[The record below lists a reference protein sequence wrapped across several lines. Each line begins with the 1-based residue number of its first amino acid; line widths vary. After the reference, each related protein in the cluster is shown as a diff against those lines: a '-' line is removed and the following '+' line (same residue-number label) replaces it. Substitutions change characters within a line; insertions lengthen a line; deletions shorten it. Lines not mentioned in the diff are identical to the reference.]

1 VEIDPLTRTSRVEY
15 SLLDDAFPSATISPM
30 KSCYYLVTLLIACM
44 LAGVIAIA
52 SPATAQTGSLEF
64 VARATPSGGLDE
76 PIRGFPFYLL
86 TKSFDDISKE
96 VDAAI
101 PKPDM
106 DTFIDKLEVSP
117 ELKQWMKKN
126 HWTQLSGED
135 FIHKLHVD
143 DIMNV
148 PEFNKAYMERNS
160 GDQSLTFPKP
170 QVKPMEKTK
179 DPAKFDKLTKEYTE
193 AVRHFIEQNPQ
204 TIDGI
209 DLGLSSIDPSAKWN
223 TLEKQRVPQIHR
235 HALDLAQSKY
245 LVLRVATD
253 LQGEGFASGLPAGT
267 YWLSTLDV
275 AADVGDARPRW
286 DIPVDIKS
294 GETARITLT
303 DANAVQSQHS
313 TP

>member
-1 VEIDPLTRTSRVEY
+1 
-15 SLLDDAFPSATISPM
+15 M
-30 KSCYYLVTLLIACM
+30 KSCFYLATLLVACT
-44 LAGVIAIA
+44 LAGVISTA

-86 TKSFDDISKE
+86 SKSFEDISKE
-96 VDAAI
+96 VDASV

-106 DTFIDKLEVSP
+106 DAFIDKLEVSP
-117 ELKQWMKKN
+117 ELKKWMKKN
-126 HWTQLSGED
+126 HWTTLTGED

-160 GDQSLTFPKP
+160 GDQSLAFPKP
-170 QVKPMEKTK
+170 KVKPMEKEK
-179 DPAKFDKLTKEYTE
+179 DPAKFDKLTKEYTD

-209 DLGLSSIDPSAKWN
+209 DLSLSTIDPSAKWHD
-223 TLEKQRVPQIHR
+223 LESKRKPQIHR
-235 HALDLAQSKY
+235 QVLDLAQSKY
-245 LVLRVATD
+245 LVARMVTD
-253 LQGEGFASGLPAGT
+253 LQGEATASGIPAGT

-286 DIPVDIKS
+286 DMPVKIQS
-294 GETARITLT
+294 GETARIALT
-303 DANAVQSQHS
+303 NANSML
-313 TP
+313 TPHIAP

>member
-1 VEIDPLTRTSRVEY
+1 MACTS
-15 SLLDDAFPSATISPM
+15 
-30 KSCYYLVTLLIACM
+30 VTLIA
-44 LAGVIAIA
+44 AA
-52 SPATAQTGSLEF
+52 SPATAQTGTLEF

-86 TKSFDDISKE
+86 TKSFEDINKE
-96 VDAAI
+96 VDASI

-106 DTFIDKLEVSP
+106 DAFVDKLQVSP
-117 ELKQWMKKN
+117 ELKAWMKKN

-135 FIHKLHVD
+135 FIHKLKVD

-160 GDQSLTFPKP
+160 GDQSLDFPKP
-170 QVKPMEKTK
+170 KVKPIEKTK

-223 TLEKQRVPQIHR
+223 DLLNKRVPDIHR
-235 HALDLAQSKY
+235 QALDLAQSKY
-245 LVLRVATD
+245 LVARVVTN
-253 LQGEGFASGLPAGT
+253 LQGEASAQGIPAGT

-286 DIPVDIKS
+286 DIPVSIRP
-294 GETARITLT
+294 GETARISLT
-303 DANAVQSQHS
+303 NANAIRTARSS
-313 TP
+313 P